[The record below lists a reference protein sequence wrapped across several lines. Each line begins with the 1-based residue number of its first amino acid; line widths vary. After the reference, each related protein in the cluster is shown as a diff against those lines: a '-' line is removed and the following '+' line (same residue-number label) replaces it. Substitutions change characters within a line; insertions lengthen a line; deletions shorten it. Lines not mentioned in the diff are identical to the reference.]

1 VSGDARRALELCR
14 HATKITELCIHP
26 PTTSFTTTEP
36 TPLSVSESLQ
46 GDTTTASQLI
56 GMSDIE
62 VAIVEMFQ
70 APQIQVLQ
78 HN

>member
-1 VSGDARRALELCR
+1 VSGDSQRALELYR
-14 HATKITELCIHP
+14 RAAEITELHIHP
-26 PTTSFTTTEP
+26 PTTSFTTTKP
-36 TPLSVSESLQ
+36 TPLSISESLQ

-62 VAIVEMFQ
+62 AAIAEMFQ

>member
-1 VSGDARRALELCR
+1 VSGDARRALELYR
-14 HATKITELCIHP
+14 RAAEITELRIYI

-46 GDTTTASQLI
+46 GDTTTTSQLI
-56 GMSDIE
+56 NMSDIE
-62 VAIVEMFQ
+62 AAIVEMFQ